1 MNDKTKKGLFWRSL
15 EGVGVQGMQFVIQMV
30 LARILMPADFGVV
43 AILNI
48 FVNLANTLVQNG
60 LGAAII
66 QKKDPQKEDF
76 ATVFMIEIGISVFTY
91 FLIFVGAP
99 AIANYYENP
108 DLVLYLRVFAL
119 TIIIGALG
127 SMQTT
132 VLRYKLN
139 FKPSF
144 IANFT
149 GILFQGVSGIAMAL
163 MGFGVWSLIHS
174 QIVFRIVTTVLLF
187 AFARWTPK
195 AWFSKKSFLEL
206 FSYSWKLTAGWIIG
220 TIYQDIFAFV
230 IGKVYDETTLGYYS
244 KGNTIPN
251 VINRVVTQVTTAV
264 MFPVISKSQDN
275 IEAVRKQTREML
287 GISAAMIFPVMAFV
301 AGAANPIV
309 RLILTD
315 KWLPA
320 VPIIQIF
327 CISSSINVVSNAN
340 MQSFNAIGHSDVFFI
355 SEVIKRGIT
364 IILVIVLSHI
374 DFHLMLVGIAMMGF
388 VSLAINGFF
397 NVKHID
403 YHVGSYLADLL
414 PSFVFSLILF
424 GVTFACNL
432 FIPRLI
438 VCLGVQIVI
447 SIITYYIVAQ
457 TKLIKPCS
465 QVWDIVL
472 GLIKR
477 KRTIG

>member
-1 MNDKTKKGLFWRSL
+1 
-15 EGVGVQGMQFVIQMV
+15 
-30 LARILMPADFGVV
+30 
-43 AILNI
+43 
-48 FVNLANTLVQNG
+48 
-60 LGAAII
+60 
-66 QKKDPQKEDF
+66 
-76 ATVFMIEIGISVFTY
+76 
-91 FLIFVGAP
+91 
-99 AIANYYENP
+99 
-108 DLVLYLRVFAL
+108 
-119 TIIIGALG
+119 
-127 SMQTT
+127 
-132 VLRYKLN
+132 
-139 FKPSF
+139 
-144 IANFT
+144 
-149 GILFQGVSGIAMAL
+149 
-163 MGFGVWSLIHS
+163 
-174 QIVFRIVTTVLLF
+174 
-187 AFARWTPK
+187 
-195 AWFSKKSFLEL
+195 
-206 FSYSWKLTAGWIIG
+206 
-220 TIYQDIFAFV
+220 
-230 IGKVYDETTLGYYS
+230 
-244 KGNTIPN
+244 
-251 VINRVVTQVTTAV
+251 
-264 MFPVISKSQDN
+264 
-275 IEAVRKQTREML
+275 ML